1 MIIPKRILL
10 RLFRALFTFFA
21 RRVPDLPFL
30 PLPVV
35 IGLPFLRELPGC
47 PDCPF
52 TLPLLRAWVLPFLL
66 SMPTLLIAIFI
77 SLALSYTNSS
87 FLPALLCVFP
97 ISSTSLDKIMI
108 LEFIISYFHLASLTN
123 CICNSCTGQKVVIPQ
138 MSVHLLSIITA
149 YKYTSVRQF
158 KG

>member
-1 MIIPKRILL
+1 MINNMMIITKRILL

-47 PDCPF
+47 PDCPS

-87 FLPALLCVFP
+87 LLSALLCVFL
-97 ISSTSLDKIMI
+97 ISP
-108 LEFIISYFHLASLTN
+108 HLW
-123 CICNSCTGQKVVIPQ
+123 IK
-138 MSVHLLSIITA
+138 
-149 YKYTSVRQF
+149 
-158 KG
+158 